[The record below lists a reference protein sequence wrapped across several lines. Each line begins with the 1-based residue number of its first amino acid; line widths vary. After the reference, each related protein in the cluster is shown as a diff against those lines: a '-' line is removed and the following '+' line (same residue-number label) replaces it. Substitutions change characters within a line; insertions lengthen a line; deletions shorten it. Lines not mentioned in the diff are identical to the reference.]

1 MILAIDIGNTN
12 IVVGCIDDKK
22 TYFIERLSTNR
33 TKTELEYAV
42 DLKNVLD
49 IYHIRKTDIEGCI
62 ISSVVP
68 QITNIAKLAA
78 EKILKKDA
86 IVLGPGIKTG
96 LNIMMDNPG
105 QLGADQVAD
114 AVAGIAN
121 YPVPLILI
129 DMGTA
134 TTASVVNSRKQYVGG
149 MILPGVG
156 VSLDALT
163 ARASQLSGISIDA
176 PRHIIGKNTIECMKS
191 GVLYSNAAALDGII
205 DRIEEELGEKTTVVA
220 TGGLAKKIIPHC
232 KRKIILDEELLLK
245 GLLIIYEKNKEFSGN
260 IKIVHQIIN
269 ADELFFCPQNGF
281 GLTKR
286 QKQNQPEQVL

>member
-1 MILAIDIGNTN
+1 MILAIDVGNTN
-12 IVVGCIDDKK
+12 IVVGCIDDLK

-49 IYHIRKTDIEGCI
+49 IYHIKKTEIEGCI

-68 QITNIAKLAA
+68 QITNIVKLAA
-78 EKILKKDA
+78 EKILKKKA
-86 IVLGPGIKTG
+86 IVLGPGVKTG

-114 AVAGIAN
+114 AVAGISG

-134 TTASVVNSRKQYVGG
+134 TTASVVNSKKQNVGG

-176 PRHIIGKNTIECMKS
+176 PRHVIGKNTIECMKS

-205 DRIEEELGEKTTVVA
+205 DRIEEELGEKATVVA
-220 TGGLAKKIIPHC
+220 TGGLAKKIVPHC
-232 KRKIILDEELLLK
+232 KREIILDEELLLR
-245 GLLIIYEKNKEFSGN
+245 GLLIIYEKNK
-260 IKIVHQIIN
+260 
-269 ADELFFCPQNGF
+269 
-281 GLTKR
+281 
-286 QKQNQPEQVL
+286 

>member
-1 MILAIDIGNTN
+1 MILAIDVGNTN
-12 IVVGCIDDKK
+12 IVVGCIDDLK

-49 IYHIRKTDIEGCI
+49 IYHIKKTEIEGCI

-68 QITNIAKLAA
+68 QITNIVKLAA
-78 EKILKKDA
+78 EKILKKNA
-86 IVLGPGIKTG
+86 IVLGPGVKTG

-105 QLGADQVAD
+105 QLGADLVAN
-114 AVAGIAN
+114 AVAGLN
-121 YPVPLILI
+121 EYPVPFIVI

-134 TTASVVNSRKQYVGG
+134 TTASVVNSKKQYVGG

-176 PRHIIGKNTIECMKS
+176 PRHVIGKNTIECMKS

-205 DRIEEELGEKTTVVA
+205 DRIEEELGEKATVVA
-220 TGGLAKKIIPHC
+220 TGGLAKKIVPHC
-232 KRKIILDEELLLK
+232 KREIILDEDLLLK
-245 GLLIIYEKNKEFSGN
+245 GLLVIYKKNK
-260 IKIVHQIIN
+260 
-269 ADELFFCPQNGF
+269 
-281 GLTKR
+281 
-286 QKQNQPEQVL
+286 